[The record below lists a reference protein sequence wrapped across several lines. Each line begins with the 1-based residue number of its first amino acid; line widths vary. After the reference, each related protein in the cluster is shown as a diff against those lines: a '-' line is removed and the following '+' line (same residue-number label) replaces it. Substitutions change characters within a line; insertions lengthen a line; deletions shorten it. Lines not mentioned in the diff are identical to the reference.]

1 MHGMTRP
8 KLLILD
14 AGRVRL
20 VEAASLPLY
29 IAAHFPAN
37 VDAVVTMARLRED
50 GVSAGS
56 LQAVWSNESAV
67 RRASGG
73 LKFNVRTGDYHL
85 SIVFREGTLR
95 YINIK
100 YMHIIDRYGGDVEIG
115 LGKTANHP
123 FIEVYS
129 RNDPTSMVDEFFP
142 NASVIS
148 EDEMDVELLD
158 SVVRTLTEPS
168 WTDPID
174 ASKEL
179 ISYRVSN
186 GKYYIGIIGVAFD
199 GLIKAT
205 WPDSNIHVYP
215 AGIARG
221 IFKEISEVPPSLP
234 LAFHAAK
241 GFMSGVEYVGVEPEH
256 ILEAF
261 RGYILEAEKIAGEP

>member
-1 MHGMTRP
+1 MHGMTQP
-8 KLLILD
+8 QLLILD
-14 AGRVRL
+14 AGKVKL

-37 VDAVVTMARLRED
+37 VDAVVTIARARED

-56 LQAVWSNESAV
+56 LNAVWSNEMAV

-73 LKFNVRTGDYHL
+73 LKFNVQTGDYHL
-85 SIVFREGTLR
+85 SIIFREGTLR
-95 YINIK
+95 YINLK
-100 YMHIIDRYGGDVEIG
+100 YMHIISKYNGDVEIG
-115 LGKTANHP
+115 LGKSANHP

-129 RNDPTSMVDEFFP
+129 RNDPSRIIDEIFS
-142 NASVIS
+142 NASIIS
-148 EDEMDVELLD
+148 EDEIDLELLD
-158 SVVRTLTEPS
+158 SVVRTLMEPS
-168 WTDPID
+168 WVDPID
-174 ASKEL
+174 ASNEL

-234 LAFHAAK
+234 LAFHAAN
-241 GFMSGVEYVGVEPEH
+241 GFISGVEYVGVEPEH

>member
-1 MHGMTRP
+1 VHGMTQP
-8 KLLILD
+8 KILILD
-14 AGRVRL
+14 AGRIRL

-37 VDAVVTMARLRED
+37 VDAVVTTARTRED

-56 LQAVWSNESAV
+56 LNAVWSNEMAV

-73 LKFNVRTGDYHL
+73 LKFNVRSGDYHL

-95 YINIK
+95 YINLK
-100 YMHIIDRYGGDVEIG
+100 YMHIISKYDGDVEIG
-115 LGKTANHP
+115 LGKSANHP

-142 NASVIS
+142 DASITS
-148 EDEMDVELLD
+148 KDEIDVELLEG
-158 SVVRTLTEPS
+158 VVRTLTEPS
-168 WTDPID
+168 WIDPID
-174 ASKEL
+174 ASHEL

-186 GKYYIGIIGVAFD
+186 GKYYIGIIGFAFE

-215 AGIARG
+215 AGVARG

-234 LAFHAAK
+234 LAFHAAN